1 MQKKNTRH
9 TILKKRVALSLTA
22 FVCLFIASTVAA
34 NLIVERSAEGKV
46 FSDIKSVP
54 HRKVALLLGTSP
66 LNRLGRPNT
75 YFTNRILTA
84 AELYRS
90 GKIDYIIASG
100 DNHTRKY
107 DETTAMRDSLMA
119 RGVPS
124 DRIITDFAGF
134 RTLDSVVRAKEVFGC
149 DSLTIISQADHDAR
163 ALYIAKAN
171 GIDAVAVE
179 APILAGR
186 LVRIRLAIREWLARD
201 KMMLD
206 LLFGR
211 KPHFLGEKIPIPDIE
226 PDPIKSRGEGS

>member
-9 TILKKRVALSLTA
+9 TILMKRVALSLTA
-22 FVCLFIASTVAA
+22 FVCLFIASTAAA
-34 NLIVERSAEGKV
+34 NLIVEKSAEGKV

-107 DETTAMRDSLMA
+107 DETTAMRDSLITY
-119 RGVPS
+119 GVPS

-201 KMMLD
+201 KMMLE

-211 KPHFLGEKIPIPDIE
+211 KPHFLGEKIPIPNIE
-226 PDPIKSRGEGS
+226 PDPIKSTGEGS

>member
-9 TILKKRVALSLTA
+9 TILIKRVALSLTV
-22 FVCLFIASTVAA
+22 FICLFIASTVAA

-107 DETTAMRDSLMA
+107 DETTAMRDSLIA
-119 RGVPS
+119 NGVPS

-226 PDPIKSRGEGS
+226 PDPIKSTGEGS

>member
-107 DETTAMRDSLMA
+107 DETTAMRDSLIA

-149 DSLTIISQADHDAR
+149 DSLTIISQADHEGR